1 MSADVLDSWP
11 VTPAAWLYAQWRPGP
26 WPYPAQWPGHVH
38 SALIRDWQTLVAS
51 ASGEA
56 GAAARVVA
64 QLQARGVNLQES
76 QPDQLQPAAWLAL
89 QDAVLEHGFAAD
101 AAAFAAA
108 LRALFAERT
117 PRLARL
123 ALRADHSLFVSAE
136 EASLFAERLDPPQRA
151 AASIRVLRNGIDCA
165 WFDPAAVRPEPQM
178 AGLPEPRLIFTGQ
191 MDYPPNIA
199 AAERAFRLMPAIR
212 AQLPGASL
220 HIVGRNPPRRLR
232 QHHGCNGCYVWGEV
246 PDIRPCWPLPTLRWC
261 RWRWPGGCRTRC
273 WKPWPWPCRSC

>member
-11 VTPAAWLYAQWRPGP
+11 VTPAAQLYAQWRPGP

-123 ALRADHSLFVSAE
+123 ALRALPAAPAV
-136 EASLFAERLDPPQRA
+136 QRA
-151 AASIRVLRNGIDCA
+151 AQAAAQLLPGPPPHVAVTDRGLVLRFADLDLYCQA
-165 WFDPAAVRPEPQM
+165 TFAVWATAQAEAGWALLRPGQPVTVQTGGPLVL
-178 AGLPEPRLIFTGQ
+178 GL
-191 MDYPPNIA
+191 A
-199 AAERAFRLMPAIR
+199 
-212 AQLPGASL
+212 
-220 HIVGRNPPRRLR
+220 VG
-232 QHHGCNGCYVWGEV
+232 
-246 PDIRPCWPLPTLRWC
+246 
-261 RWRWPGGCRTRC
+261 
-273 WKPWPWPCRSC
+273 